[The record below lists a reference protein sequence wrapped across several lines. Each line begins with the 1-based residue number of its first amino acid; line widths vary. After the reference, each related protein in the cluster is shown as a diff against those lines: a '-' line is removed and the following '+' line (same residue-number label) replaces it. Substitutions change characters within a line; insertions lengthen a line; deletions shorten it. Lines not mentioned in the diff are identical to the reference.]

1 MFIKRNFNA
10 LKTASAWRQKH
21 KKMDLIW
28 IWFGFDLNFK
38 KYLMDLDLNNF
49 FNDLIWKLR
58 FWTWFDL
65 ELIWRDSFFADLILS
80 LNKYQIQYT
89 EKLEKRSRAN
99 SL

>member
-1 MFIKRNFNA
+1 MPSKPPLPEGKNTKKR
-10 LKTASAWRQKH
+10 
-21 KKMDLIW
+21 
-28 IWFGFDLNFK
+28 IWFGFDLDLIWILK
-38 KYLMDLDLNNF
+38 KYLMDLDFNNF